1 MAAVKLV
8 KFLGEAPKIS
18 PELLPDSA
26 GQLAYNVK
34 LYSGDLIPYRL
45 PYLVDNVGR
54 TGDIKTLYGL
64 RDPDTDELKFLTW
77 TTDVDIVTSADS
89 TDMEQR
95 FYYTGDGVPKVSNYQ
110 LATAVGEPYPNNF
123 YELGLPLPTTKLTTS
138 AASFSNKTTASKARD
153 AGNTATIVTS
163 AAHGLRTGNKVTI
176 SGMPAGTSSVATF
189 NATNA
194 EVTVINTTTFSYF
207 CPGETVSTTADTSGT
222 VALAG
227 TTFPRSYVYTWFT
240 PWDEESIA
248 SDPSDNLYIKEG
260 QTVTVTNIPT
270 SKPTGDNFVRGVR
283 LYRTLSST
291 SGTLYYRLR
300 TLWFPTSLARVQR
313 TSNVSRVTLSNHHN
327 LGIDDRFKISGC
339 LDSSFNITG
348 GVVTDVIDD
357 YTFEYAQTASN
368 VADKA
373 EISGTLYYDVS
384 ELPTSTARYWGD
396 GGTYSFT
403 DDFDSTLLTDILV
416 TDDYDPPPAN
426 LKGLTA
432 VQNNILAGFEGN
444 QLYFSE
450 PSVFHAWPNKY
461 VLTFESPIVG
471 IASVGGY
478 VLVLTEKYPYQVS
491 GNNPATM
498 AFARIDTLYPCVSKR
513 SIVNMGYGV
522 VYATYGGLAVY
533 NPSLGMD
540 LITKYVH
547 DWDTW
552 DSTLSPSTL
561 AAKFYNG
568 KYFASHSTN
577 SFTFERDE
585 RIGGYFVSI
594 NYLWSAAWYD
604 PKTNNFYYIADNLG
618 NLYQWDRNTQPLASM
633 EWKSKVIVTKDYLN
647 IGAARV
653 IADYATPDAEA
664 EAISAYN
671 AGVPTYNLQVWNDY
685 ATPIQTASYARAA
698 NVATIV
704 TATAHGFVTG
714 SKITISG
721 FSGGLSSTFNTADAV
736 ITVVNSTTFTYASV
750 GTGTGTTADTSGT
763 VICYKGLGDMN
774 GPYDRVTNLGVRIE
788 NSGTLN
794 STVINGD
801 NLTRTKKTVV
811 GVLPITFRIWADKSL
826 IFQGTVSSDEIF
838 RLPTGY
844 RSDTFEFAV
853 SGSARVRAVHVGET
867 PFGLRAA

>member
-1 MAAVKLV
+1 M
-8 KFLGEAPKIS
+8 
-18 PELLPDSA
+18 
-26 GQLAYNVK
+26 
-34 LYSGDLIPYRL
+34 
-45 PYLVDNVGR
+45 
-54 TGDIKTLYGL
+54 
-64 RDPDTDELKFLTW
+64 
-77 TTDVDIVTSADS
+77 
-89 TDMEQR
+89 
-95 FYYTGDGVPKVSNYQ
+95 
-110 LATAVGEPYPNNF
+110 
-123 YELGLPLPTTKLTTS
+123 
-138 AASFSNKTTASKARD
+138 
-153 AGNTATIVTS
+153 
-163 AAHGLRTGNKVTI
+163 
-176 SGMPAGTSSVATF
+176 
-189 NATNA
+189 
-194 EVTVINTTTFSYF
+194 
-207 CPGETVSTTADTSGT
+207 
-222 VALAG
+222 
-227 TTFPRSYVYTWFT
+227 
-240 PWDEESIA
+240 
-248 SDPSDNLYIKEG
+248 
-260 QTVTVTNIPT
+260 
-270 SKPTGDNFVRGVR
+270 
-283 LYRTLSST
+283 
-291 SGTLYYRLR
+291 
-300 TLWFPTSLARVQR
+300 
-313 TSNVSRVTLSNHHN
+313 
-327 LGIDDRFKISGC
+327 
-339 LDSSFNITG
+339 
-348 GVVTDVIDD
+348 
-357 YTFEYAQTASN
+357 
-368 VADKA
+368 
-373 EISGTLYYDVS
+373 YYDVS

-403 DDFDSTLLTDILV
+403 DDFDSTLLTDILL
-416 TDDYDPPPAN
+416 TDDYDPPPEN
-426 LKGLTA
+426 LQGLTS

-450 PSVFHAWPNKY
+450 PNEFHAWPNKY
-461 VLTFESPIVG
+461 ALTFESPIVG

-478 VLVLTEKYPYQVS
+478 VIVLTEKYPYQVS

-552 DSTLSPSTL
+552 DSTVSPSTL
-561 AAKFYNG
+561 VAKFYNG

-604 PKTNNFYYIADNLG
+604 PKTNNFYYIGDNLG
-618 NLYQWDRNTQPLASM
+618 NLYQWDKNTQPLAPM

-664 EAISAYN
+664 VAIAAYN

-704 TATAHGFVTG
+704 TATAHGFITG
-714 SKITISG
+714 SKITVSG
-721 FSGGLSSTFNTADAV
+721 FVGGLSSTFNVTDAV

-750 GTGTGTTADTSGT
+750 GTSSGTTADTSGT
-763 VICYKGLGDMN
+763 AICYKGLGDMN
-774 GPYDRVTNLGVRIE
+774 GPYDRTTSLGVRIE
-788 NSGTLN
+788 NLGTLN

-801 NLTRTKKTVV
+801 NITRSFKTVV

-826 IFQGTVSSDEIF
+826 VFQGTVSSDEIF